1 MRYIAACV
9 SVFLLVGCDGSPSVK
24 APADADLQRGKQL
37 YERDCLLCHGADGRG
52 GSLAA
57 ALGGVPDLAA
67 GQLGSLDDVA
77 AVILNGQGR
86 MQGWAGMLDEDEVL
100 DIASYLKRP
109 SNAGD

>member
-9 SVFLLVGCDGSPSVK
+9 CMFLLVGCDDSPS
-24 APADADLQRGKQL
+24 AQASRDADLQRGKQL
-37 YERDCLLCHGADGRG
+37 YERDCSLCHGADGRG

-67 GQLGSLDDVA
+67 GQLGNLDDVVE
-77 AVILNGQGR
+77 VILNGQGR
-86 MQGWAGMLDEDEVL
+86 MQGWAGMLDEDEAL

-109 SNAGD
+109 AE